1 MDKSITIDYKD
12 YQYYLDQ
19 IERLNN
25 KLIKNKKEITELK
38 NEIDF
43 LKSKGENIL
52 VIVKND
58 NGDLIEYKNDEK
70 NLLFQMVDE
79 HKKMRQKNEELMSN
93 NHKINLDN
101 VDLKLKLDEKIQHI
115 DLLIDDI
122 NKIKNKKIFKI
133 FLKNI
138 DLNINKI

>member
-1 MDKSITIDYKD
+1 MNKSITIDYND

-25 KLIKNKKEITELK
+25 KLIENRKEITELK

-58 NGDLIEYKNDEK
+58 DGDLIEYKNDEK

-79 HKKMRQKNEELMSN
+79 HKKMRQKNEELMN
-93 NHKINLDN
+93 DNHKINLDN

-133 FLKNI
+133 FYKNI